1 MASLTFFP
9 VGNGDMALIT
19 LDNGQT
25 ILIDMNIRAA
35 ADDPDDDTYDVAKD
49 LRERLKKDSKGRR
62 YVDALLVSHPD
73 ADHVTGLTKHFYL
86 GPPADFPEKNDD
98 DLIFIREMWSS
109 PIVFRRASTQH
120 KLCEEA
126 KAWASEARRRVA
138 RFRESKMDTAEGDR
152 ILILGKD
159 KGNKTDDIMDIVI
172 ECKERITKVNRVA
185 ADAFEGRLLAPIY
198 IEKDYDPLLDV
209 LEKNNSSVI
218 IRFSI
223 KGDNVADRCRFLSG
237 GDAGVA
243 IWERLWQ
250 RHSEDKNTDWLS
262 YDIMETPHHCSWRTL
277 SHDRWSELGEKVK
290 VCDDARNALSQTR
303 EGAVIVASCNPIKKE
318 EPNPPHERAKRE
330 YLTMVD
336 GSDERFICLSDYVE
350 KEERSL
356 EFKISSAGATKV
368 RKLTTTV
375 AATAVGVSS
384 VSTNARAHG

>member
-25 ILIDMNIRAA
+25 ILIDTNIRAA
-35 ADDPDDDTYDVAKD
+35 ADDPNDDTQDVAAE
-49 LRERLKKDSKGRR
+49 LRERLKTDSKGRKF
-62 YVDALLVSHPD
+62 VDALLVSHPD
-73 ADHVTGLTKHFYL
+73 ADHVTGLTKHFHL
-86 GPPADFPEKNDD
+86 GSPDNFPENNED
-98 DLIFIREMWSS
+98 DLILIREMWSS

-120 KLCEEA
+120 KLCQEA
-126 KAWASEARRRVA
+126 KAWATEARRRVE
-138 RFRESKMDTAEGDR
+138 RFREIGMDTVEGDR

-159 KGNKTDDIMDIVI
+159 KDNKTDDIMDIVI
-172 ECKERITKVNRVA
+172 ECKELITKVNRVNA
-185 ADAFEGRLLAPIY
+185 NAFEGRLLAPIY
-198 IEKDYDPLLDV
+198 IEEEDDPLLDV

-223 KGDNVADRCRFLSG
+223 KGDGIADRCRFLSG

-250 RHSEDKNTDWLS
+250 RHSKDENTDWLS

-277 SHDRWSELGEKVK
+277 SYDRWSELGEKVK
-290 VCDDARNALSQTR
+290 VCKDARSALSQTR

-336 GSDERFICLSDYVE
+336 GSDERFICTSEYSGA
-350 KEERSL
+350 EERPL
-356 EFKISSAGATKV
+356 EFKVSSLGTTKV
-368 RKLTTTV
+368 QKLTKKV
-375 AATAVGVSS
+375 AAAAVGVSS
-384 VSTNARAHG
+384 VSTSARAHG

>member
-1 MASLTFFP
+1 MASLVFFP

-19 LDNGQT
+19 LDNGQN
-25 ILIDMNIRAA
+25 ILIDVNIRAA
-35 ADDPDDDTYDVAKD
+35 ADNPDDKTYDVAAD
-49 LRERLKKDSKGRR
+49 LRERLKKDDKGRR
-62 YVDALLVSHPD
+62 YVDAFLVSHPD

-86 GPPADFPEKNDD
+86 GPPGDFPEKNDD

-120 KLCEEA
+120 KLCDEA
-126 KAWASEARRRVA
+126 KAWATEARRRVT
-138 RFRESKMDTAEGDR
+138 RFRESKMDTVEGDR

-159 KGNKTDDIMDIVI
+159 KGKKTDDIMDIVI
-172 ECKERITKVNRVA
+172 ECKELITKVNRVK
-185 ADAFEGRLLAPIY
+185 ADAFEGRLLAPIVV
-198 IEKDYDPLLDV
+198 EKDDDPLLDV

-223 KGDNVADRCRFLSG
+223 KGDGVADRCRFLSG

-250 RHSEDKNTDWLS
+250 RHSKEKNTDLLS
-262 YDIMETPHHCSWRTL
+262 YDVMETPHHCSWRTL
-277 SHDRWSELGEKVK
+277 SHDRWSELKEKVK
-290 VCDDARNALSQTR
+290 VCDEARKALSQTR

-336 GSDERFICLSDYVE
+336 NSDERFICLSDYVYNE
-350 KEERSL
+350 QRSL
-356 EFKISSAGATKV
+356 EFKITSKGTTKV
-368 RKLTTTV
+368 MKLTTKA

-384 VSTNARAHG
+384 VSTSARAHG

>member
-1 MASLTFFP
+1 
-9 VGNGDMALIT
+9 MALIT

-25 ILIDMNIRAA
+25 ILIDINIRAA
-35 ADDPDDDTYDVAKD
+35 ADDPDDDTFDVASD
-49 LRERLKKDSKGRR
+49 LKERLKKDSKGRR
-62 YVDALLVSHPD
+62 YVDAFLVSHPD
-73 ADHVTGLTKHFYL
+73 ADHVTGLTNHFHL
-86 GPPADFPEKNDD
+86 GPPDDFPEKNDN

-126 KAWASEARRRVA
+126 KAWAKEARRRVT
-138 RFRESKMDTAEGDR
+138 RFRESGMDTVEGDR

-159 KGNKTDDIMDIVI
+159 KGKKTDDIMDIVI
-172 ECKERITKVNRVA
+172 ECKERITKVNRVDA
-185 ADAFEGRLLAPIY
+185 GAFEGRLLAPIF
-198 IEKDYDPLLDV
+198 IEKDDDPLLDV

-223 KGDNVADRCRFLSG
+223 KGDGVADRCRFLSG

-250 RHSEDKNTDWLS
+250 RHSEDKNTNWLS

-356 EFKISSAGATKV
+356 EFKISSSGTTKV
-368 RKLTTTV
+368 RKLTTK
-375 AATAVGVSS
+375 AAVTAVGVSS